1 MIGYIRGIILEQ
13 SEKSCLVLT
22 SGGVGYEVHLPVP
35 AMSRLPTEGGEVGF
49 HTEQVVRE
57 DSQQLYGFE
66 TSEERRLFRLLLSIP
81 SLGPKKSLAIL
92 SQFHPD
98 DLRQIVIHE
107 DIAAL
112 TRVSGIGKKTGQQ
125 VLWELK
131 YKLDTAGAPAMMGR
145 NAAGPGR
152 SVLQDALAGL
162 ANLGYSEEEARPI
175 LQKILDAEPDLD
187 VSQVLREAL
196 KAIAK
201 ARA

>member
-1 MIGYIRGIILEQ
+1 MIGYVRGTILEQ

-22 SGGVGYEVHLPVP
+22 SGGVGYVVHLPVP
-35 AMSRLPTEGGEVGF
+35 AMARLPAEGGEAAF
-49 HTEQVVRE
+49 FTELVVRE
-57 DSQQLYGFE
+57 DSQDLYGFE
-66 TSEERRLFRLLLSIP
+66 TSEERQLFRVLLSIP
-81 SLGPKKSLAIL
+81 NLGPKKSLAIL

-131 YKLDTAGAPAMMGR
+131 YKLAAAGAPAVGR
-145 NAAGPGR
+145 KAATPGR

-201 ARA
+201 ART

>member
-1 MIGYIRGIILEQ
+1 MIGYIRGTLLEQ
-13 SEKSCLVLT
+13 TEKSCLVLT
-22 SGGVGYEVHLPVP
+22 AGGVGYELRLTLP
-35 AMSRLPTEGGEVGF
+35 ALARLPAEGQEVSF
-49 HTEQVVRE
+49 HTELVVRE
-57 DSQQLYGFE
+57 DSQDLYGFE
-66 TSEERRLFRLLLSIP
+66 TSEERRLFHVLLSIP
-81 SLGPKKSLAIL
+81 NLGPKKGLAIL

-98 DLRQIVIHE
+98 DLRQIVLHE

-125 VLWELK
+125 ILWELK
-131 YKLDTAGAPAMMGR
+131 YKLASAETPVAGR
-145 NAAGPGR
+145 KQAATER

-175 LQKILDAEPDLD
+175 LQKIFEAEPDLD
-187 VSQVLREAL
+187 VAQLLREAL

>member
-35 AMSRLPTEGGEVGF
+35 AMSRLPAEGGEVGF

-107 DIAAL
+107 DITAL

-131 YKLDTAGAPAMMGR
+131 YKLDTAGAPAMGR
-145 NAAGPGR
+145 NAAAPGR

>member
-1 MIGYIRGIILEQ
+1 MIGYIQGRLLEQ

-22 SGGVGYEVHLPVP
+22 AGGVGYELCLTLP
-35 AMSRLPTEGGEVGF
+35 ALDRLPAVGQEVAFFTEF
-49 HTEQVVRE
+49 VVRE
-57 DSQQLYGFE
+57 DSQDLYGFE
-66 TSEERRLFRLLLSIP
+66 TFDERNLFRVLLTIP
-81 SLGPKKSLAIL
+81 KLGPKRGLAIL

-98 DLRQIVIHE
+98 DLRQVVIHE
-107 DIAAL
+107 DITAL

-125 VLWELK
+125 ILWELK
-131 YKLDTAGAPAMMGR
+131 YKLAATGAPATGR
-145 NAAGPGR
+145 KDAAPGR

-162 ANLGYSEEEARPI
+162 TNLGYSEEEARPV

-187 VSQVLREAL
+187 VSQLLRDAL